1 MSAVV
6 STVALNVQSD
16 GSVAVKIDVVPSS
29 RAPSPLLEMLGGAAA
44 EATNLAL
51 AFVDDAAEATSA
63 VASAGAAL
71 AGTAETLF
79 DAAADRV
86 DADVAS
92 TIRVF
97 NPFMAMAMSGFNAFV
112 DNAASG
118 ALTAHVGAIVTATT
132 TATTAR
138 VGAYVDETM
147 KNVDATVETLNGAAA
162 ATTAR
167 VGALV
172 ASAEAAADGAAD
184 AADAHV
190 IKPLAQRGAAVAN
203 RIAAVDYRQ
212 TTSKAKEAITDYAA
226 VGSGALAAAGGFAT
240 SLWGRATA
248 AA

>member
-118 ALTAHVGAIVTATT
+118 ALTAHVGAIVKRNIRYDT
-132 TATTAR
+132 
-138 VGAYVDETM
+138 
-147 KNVDATVETLNGAAA
+147 
-162 ATTAR
+162 
-167 VGALV
+167 
-172 ASAEAAADGAAD
+172 
-184 AADAHV
+184 H
-190 IKPLAQRGAAVAN
+190 
-203 RIAAVDYRQ
+203 
-212 TTSKAKEAITDYAA
+212 AA
-226 VGSGALAAAGGFAT
+226 VGSPGGCVSIGAVRALHTRFTGRPTSRRYCPRTAGASAGTPSGCGAARGAPPGSRRARR
-240 SLWGRATA
+240 SRCRATRRTR
-248 AA
+248 